1 MGTHVDCC
9 REGEVEEKRSDIM
22 SKIAAMLVERKNN
35 LAHFINNLEDSEEPE
50 FYVDQWERLKE
61 MENHMLTVGSIIV
74 DLLQLSGELG
84 KLAGFGV
91 LTQARLVG
99 YLMP

>member
-91 LTQARLVG
+91 LTQAHLVG